1 MNLISNNCVGARMY
15 ELSNKQFN
23 NPFTWCAIDISDF
36 VTLIKN
42 FNKINF
48 YNIKI
53 YLEYH
58 FRTYQ
63 TVCAELDDIK
73 LHYVHYIYKDCDLYK
88 NKPDVLG
95 NTIIQYFTET
105 YYKRLNRMI
114 VQNEQPTFL
123 LTYNYTKKT
132 NKKYIECLTELIKL
146 NNKNIYI
153 FAHNDNIKNIKKYSN
168 TNLIG
173 FDDDIMN
180 LSGIEFSNI
189 NKHYFFN
196 E

>member
-1 MNLISNNCVGARMY
+1 MNLICNNCIGARMY

-23 NPFTWCAIDISDF
+23 NPFTWCAITISDF
-36 VTLIKN
+36 VKLIKK
-42 FNKINF
+42 FNEIDF

-63 TVCAELDDIK
+63 TICAELGDVK

-88 NKPDVLG
+88 NKPDVFG
-95 NTIIQYFTET
+95 NTIIRYFTEI
-105 YYKRLNRMI
+105 YYRRLNRMVI
-114 VQNEQPTFL
+114 KNEEPTFL

-132 NKKYIECLTELIKL
+132 DKNYMNCLMELVKL
-146 NNKNIYI
+146 DDNRIYI
-153 FAHNDNIKNIKKYSN
+153 FAHKDNIQNINANTK

-173 FDDDIMN
+173 FDDNIME
-180 LSGIEFSNI
+180 LSGIDFSNM